1 MWQIWLI
8 IAGICLVAEIF
19 TIGFL
24 IFWFAIGALIAM
36 VSSFFIS
43 NIIIQ
48 TAIFIIASTIL
59 IFATKPFVNKITK
72 KEKNIKTNVYSI
84 IGKTGIVIEDID
96 SVHSKGQIKV
106 AGEIWSADSNSNII
120 IPKDSEVEI
129 LEIKGVKVIVSP
141 IKIASTNTN

>member
-8 IAGICLVAEIF
+8 IAGVCLIAEIF

-43 NIIIQ
+43 NIVIQ
-48 TAIFIIASTIL
+48 TAIFIISSTIL
-59 IFATKPFVNKITK
+59 IFATKPFVNKIIN
-72 KEKNIKTNVYSI
+72 KEDNIKTNVYSI

-96 SVHSKGQIKV
+96 PVHSKGQIKV
-106 AGEIWSADSNSNII
+106 AGEVWSADSNSNII

-141 IKIASTNTN
+141 IKIASKNTN

>member
-129 LEIKGVKVIVSP
+129 LEITGVKVIVSP